1 MEIFIP
7 AQIDVLDA
15 AKHISGK
22 KPFLVRFVKA
32 DMTCRVAVTGDDP
45 ERVTADIKMI
55 SDGFGRR
62 TFRITPDPFLIQ
74 FELHI
79 SGIFDVWDRIAVSK
93 DPGRMLLL
101 EHIIV
106 SGVVFMIMCV
116 DDPVNLFSL
125 QG

>member
-7 AQIDVLDA
+7 AQVYVLDA
-15 AKHISGK
+15 AKHIPGK
-22 KPFLVRFVKA
+22 KPFFMRFVKA
-32 DMTCRVAVTGDDP
+32 DMACRMAVARDGP

-93 DPGRMLLL
+93 DPGRVLLL